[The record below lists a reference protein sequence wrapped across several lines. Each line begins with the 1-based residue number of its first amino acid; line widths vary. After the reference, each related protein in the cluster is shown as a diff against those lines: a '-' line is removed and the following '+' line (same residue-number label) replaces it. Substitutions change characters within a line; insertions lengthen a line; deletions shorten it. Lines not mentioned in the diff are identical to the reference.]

1 MLFISPMQIIFMGTL
16 LVVMIIT
23 SLVLASKNESTFK
36 FLIWVAIILGLPFI
50 GSVSYLIKHYTSLN
64 TKNNNALVN

>member
-1 MLFISPMQIIFMGTL
+1 MGTL

-36 FLIWVAIILGLPFI
+36 FLIWVAIILGLPSI
-50 GSVSYLIKHYTSLN
+50 GSASYLIKHYALSQVKT
-64 TKNNNALVN
+64 NNLLR

>member
-23 SLVLASKNESTFK
+23 TLVLASKNESTFK
-36 FLIWVAIILGLPFI
+36 FLIWAAIILGLPFI
-50 GSVSYLIKHYTSLN
+50 GSVSYLIKHYMSIN
-64 TKNNNALVN
+64 TKTNNAFS